1 MNDIAGRISR
11 HLVSYQ
17 DKVFRTEL
25 RPQTPESEAGPVAD
39 PDLEIRGVGGWGGG
53 GSSRPLDKEGR
64 GYFLNSGL
72 NCKNCPYV
80 SNRFR
85 DSGFLELYSV
95 FQSPGLRIPQA
106 KISRIRLHLG

>member
-39 PDLEIRGVGGWGGG
+39 PDLEIRGAGHPV
-53 GSSRPLDKEGR
+53 
-64 GYFLNSGL
+64 
-72 NCKNCPYV
+72 
-80 SNRFR
+80 
-85 DSGFLELYSV
+85 LE
-95 FQSPGLRIPQA
+95 
-106 KISRIRLHLG
+106 IRRAWSLF

>member
-53 GSSRPLDKEGR
+53 GSSRP
-64 GYFLNSGL
+64 
-72 NCKNCPYV
+72 
-80 SNRFR
+80 
-85 DSGFLELYSV
+85 
-95 FQSPGLRIPQA
+95 
-106 KISRIRLHLG
+106 

>member
-39 PDLEIRGVGGWGGG
+39 PDLEVRGVGGGGG
-53 GSSRPLDKEGR
+53 GSSRP
-64 GYFLNSGL
+64 
-72 NCKNCPYV
+72 
-80 SNRFR
+80 
-85 DSGFLELYSV
+85 
-95 FQSPGLRIPQA
+95 
-106 KISRIRLHLG
+106 

>member
-39 PDLEIRGVGGWGGG
+39 PDLEIRGVGGGGG
-53 GSSRPLDKEGR
+53 HPDLEIRR
-64 GYFLNSGL
+64 GWYLF
-72 NCKNCPYV
+72 
-80 SNRFR
+80 
-85 DSGFLELYSV
+85 
-95 FQSPGLRIPQA
+95 
-106 KISRIRLHLG
+106 

>member
-39 PDLEIRGVGGWGGG
+39 PDLEIRGVGGGG
-53 GSSRPLDKEGR
+53 
-64 GYFLNSGL
+64 
-72 NCKNCPYV
+72 V
-80 SNRFR
+80 I
-85 DSGFLELYSV
+85 
-95 FQSPGLRIPQA
+95 QTLR
-106 KISRIRLHLG
+106 